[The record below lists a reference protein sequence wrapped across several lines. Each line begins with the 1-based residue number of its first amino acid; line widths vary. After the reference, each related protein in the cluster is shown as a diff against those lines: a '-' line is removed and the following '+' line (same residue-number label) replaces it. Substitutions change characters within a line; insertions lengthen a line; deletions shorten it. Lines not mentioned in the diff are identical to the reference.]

1 MNDQL
6 HDALNQISDTHL
18 SESLLYKKRR
28 RPYWITAVA
37 ALLAVILAV
46 SAIPGW
52 RDATEP
58 TSGGVPTGTQP
69 DGSTNPTFTTAPSYL
84 YNMVASPAYP
94 QMTQFPSRDSYE
106 DNWKA
111 YYEAES
117 IWWQSQRDFYD
128 QPKDYAD
135 SLNQFF
141 HSSISAFLTG
151 TENAAY
157 SPLSVYMALSMLAE
171 TTDGNSRQQ
180 ILDLF
185 GLSSIEELRAQVNY
199 LWNAHYSADG
209 RTDLLLANS
218 LWLDEAYSFRRET
231 VDRLASDYFAS
242 SFHGDLGT
250 QEMDE
255 QLRRWLNEN
264 TGELLYDQVQNL
276 SMPPE
281 TVFALASSVYFTARW
296 ENEFSEKDTA
306 DAVFHSPDGDQTVPF
321 MNQSLFAV
329 TYYWADQFSAVKLDL
344 SGYNKMWIILPDEG
358 VTVEQVL
365 ESGEY
370 LNMTLDPE
378 NWKNQKSGMIV
389 HLSLPK
395 FDVSSDIDLSQ
406 GLNDLGIT
414 DVFRP
419 EVSDF
424 TPLTDT
430 PMLYLSS
437 AKHAARVAIDEEGVV
452 GAAYTMLMV
461 AGSAAP
467 EDEVDFVVDRPFL
480 FVVSSR
486 DNLPIFAGTVLEP

>member
-84 YNMVASPAYP
+84 HNMVASPAYP
-94 QMTQFPSRDSYE
+94 QMAQFPSRDSYE
-106 DNWKA
+106 DNWEA
-111 YYEAES
+111 YHEAES

-157 SPLSVYMALSMLAE
+157 SPLSVYMALAMLAE

-185 GLSSIEELRAQVNY
+185 DLNSIEQLRIQVGH
-199 LWNAHYSADG
+199 LWNAHYCSDG

-218 LWLDEAYSFRRET
+218 LWLDEAYSFHREA

-242 SFHGDLGT
+242 SFHGNLGT

-264 TGELLYDQVQNL
+264 TGELLYDQVQKL

-281 TVFALASSVYFTARW
+281 TVLALASSVYFTARW
-296 ENEFSEKDTA
+296 DSEFSEKNTEEGDFHGPNGDLTA
-306 DAVFHSPDGDQTVPF
+306 TY
-321 MNQSLFAV
+321 MNKSIYGT
-329 TYYWADQFSAVKLDL
+329 TYYWADNFSAISLSL
-344 SGYNKMWIILPDEG
+344 SGNNQMWIILPDEG
-358 VTVEQVL
+358 FKVADIL
-365 ESGEY
+365 ASPEY
-370 LNMTLDPE
+370 LQMTMDPKGWE
-378 NWKNQKSGMIV
+378 KQKSGVIV

-395 FDVSSDIDLSQ
+395 FDVSSDI
-406 GLNDLGIT
+406 GLTDGLQNMGIT
-414 DVFRP
+414 DVFDP
-419 EVSDF
+419 SKSDF
-424 TPLTDT
+424 SPLTDT
-430 PMLYLSS
+430 PLLYLSS

-452 GAAYTMLMV
+452 GAAYTVLYL
-461 AGSAAP
+461 AGSGMP